1 MPNTIWRRRSLTAY
15 AAMCA
20 AAALIGTVAGCGGS
34 TSSGGAA
41 DSVLTISTGQSS
53 TFVANYNPFSPN
65 AEDAAKGMIYEP
77 LFFYD
82 TAKAGDVQ
90 PWLGTS
96 FAWSSG
102 GKTLSVQ
109 LRHGVTWSDG
119 KPFTS
124 ADVAFTFNLA
134 LQDSALN
141 ENALPLASVAT
152 DGTYGVTIN
161 FSTPAYA
168 DAYTTL
174 GKTYILP
181 RHIWQSVSDKA
192 TWLDPTPVGT
202 GAYLVWK
209 TTDETL
215 QLTANPHYYRSGM
228 PHFKTVRFLA
238 FTSNASSD
246 AALESGEVDWGG
258 NFIPDIQKAYL
269 GRDKGYAV
277 SNIPVATGF
286 LEPNLRTGPTA
297 QLAVRQA
304 ISAALDRSYISNTVY
319 NGYAPATNTAGLVD
333 PAFNAVAG
341 SAVKPF
347 PAASSAAAKAILTQ
361 SGITTPVTITCGV
374 IAGYTDY
381 VSDLQIIKQELAPA
395 GINLTIDAQS
405 QAAWVADRSTGQF
418 QMLIDSAGLTPSP
431 YYYYY
436 EALSSKVAPPI
447 GQNDSVGNYGRYG
460 NPTVDALLTDI
471 ASSPDELSKTDDFG
485 QIEQIYAHDLPYIP
499 LFGQQDEI
507 EFNGNNVA
515 GYPTTAN
522 PYAAAAVYVFPDL
535 GWVAMHLRPL
545 G

>member
-1 MPNTIWRRRSLTAY
+1 MPDRKWRRRSLAV
-15 AAMCA
+15 CA
-20 AAALIGTVAGCGGS
+20 TVALVGTVAGCGGS
-34 TSSGGAA
+34 ADSGGGGA
-41 DSVLTISTGQSS
+41 DSVLTISTGQSG
-53 TFVANYNPFSPN
+53 TFVANYNPYSPN
-65 AEDAAKGMIYEP
+65 AEDAAKGMVYEP

-82 TAKAGDVQ
+82 TAKAGAVE

-96 FAWSSG
+96 FAWSNG
-102 GKTLSVQ
+102 GRTLTVQ
-109 LRHGVTWSDG
+109 LRHGVVWSDG
-119 KPFTS
+119 QPFTS
-124 ADVAFTFNLA
+124 ADVAFTFDLA
-134 LQDSALN
+134 LHDTALN
-141 ENALPLASVAT
+141 QNALPLSDVT
-152 DGTYGVTIN
+152 TNGTYGVTIN
-161 FSTPAYA
+161 FSTAAYS
-168 DAYTTL
+168 DAYSAL

-202 GAYLVWK
+202 GAYLVSK
-209 TTDETL
+209 TSNETL
-215 QLTANPHYYRSGM
+215 QLTANPHYYLPGM

-238 FTSNASSD
+238 FTSNTSSD

-269 GRDKGYAV
+269 GRNKGYAV
-277 SNIPVATGF
+277 SNIALATGF

-304 ISAALDRSYISNTVY
+304 ISAALDRSYLSNTVY
-319 NGYAPATNTAGLVD
+319 NGYAPATNTAGLVE
-333 PAFNAVAG
+333 PAFGSVAG
-341 SAVKPF
+341 PAVKPF
-347 PAASSAAAKAILTQ
+347 SAPSSAAAKAILTQ
-361 SGITTPVTITCGV
+361 AGIATPVDITCGV

-418 QMLIDSAGLTPSP
+418 QMLMDSAGLTPSP

-447 GQNDSVGNYGRYG
+447 GQNDSVGNYGRYD
-460 NPTVDALLTDI
+460 NPTVDALLADI
-471 ASSPDELSKTDDFG
+471 ASSPNELSKKDDFA

-507 EFNGNNVA
+507 EFNGNNVT